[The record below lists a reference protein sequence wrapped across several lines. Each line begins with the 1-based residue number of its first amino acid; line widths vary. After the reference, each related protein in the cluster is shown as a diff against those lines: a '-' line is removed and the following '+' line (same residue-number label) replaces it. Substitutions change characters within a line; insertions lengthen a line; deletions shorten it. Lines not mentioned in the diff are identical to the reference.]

1 MSLIDELLK
10 ADFKQIDDKAKVKVS
25 KLSKLLGHDVEIT
38 VQAIDGKRYRDIR
51 NMATKTVKNK
61 TKFDVGQF
69 QDNVVLNGVVDP
81 SLKDKDL
88 LDRFKVA
95 TPLELMDK
103 LFYPGDINKLSDK
116 ISELS
121 GFDEAEPEEENEEI
135 KN

>member
-61 TKFDVGQF
+61 TKFDIGQF

-121 GFDEAEPEEENEEI
+121 GFDEEEPEEENDEI

>member
-121 GFDEAEPEEENEEI
+121 GFDEEEPEEENDEI

>member
-69 QDNVVLNGVVDP
+69 QDNVVLNGVVEP
-81 SLKDKDL
+81 SLKDKAL

-121 GFDEAEPEEENEEI
+121 GFDEEEETEEI

>member
-25 KLSKLLGHDVEIT
+25 KLSKLLGHDVEVT

-69 QDNVVLNGVVDP
+69 QDNVVLNGVVEP

-121 GFDEAEPEEENEEI
+121 GFDEEENEEI

>member
-1 MSLIDELLK
+1 MNLIDELLK

-69 QDNVVLNGVVDP
+69 QDNVVLNGVVEP

-121 GFDEAEPEEENEEI
+121 GFDEEEPEEENEEI